1 MKIVIKNNNTLLF
14 DEFKFKCCTGSSGF
28 AKNKIEGDKKTPR
41 GIFYL
46 DKLYFRSDR
55 VSKPRT
61 KLKCIKIKKSMGWC
75 NDIRNK
81 KKYNKLI
88 NINNNNSCSFEKLY
102 RRDFKYDY
110 MITIKY
116 NWQNPVAP
124 KGSAIF
130 IHLTKNYKSTLGC
143 IALSKKDFIILAS
156 LVQKKTKI
164 KIN

>member
-1 MKIVIKNNNTLLF
+1 MTILLKNKNTLF
-14 DEFKFKCCTGSSGF
+14 FNDFEFKCCVGLHGLT
-28 AKNKIEGDKKTPR
+28 KNKIEGDKKTPK
-41 GIFYL
+41 GNFFV
-46 DKLYFRSDR
+46 DKLYYRSDR
-55 VSKPRT
+55 VNKPKT

-110 MITIKY
+110 LITIKY
-116 NWQNPVAP
+116 NWQNPVVP

-130 IHLTKNYKSTLGC
+130 LHLTKNYKSTLGC

-156 LVQKKTKI
+156 LINKKTKI

>member
-1 MKIVIKNNNTLLF
+1 MKIVVKTNNTLLI
-14 DEFKFKCCTGSSGF
+14 DEFKFKCCVGASGF
-28 AKNKIEGDKKTPR
+28 AKNKIEGDKKTPK
-41 GIFYL
+41 GNFFV
-46 DKLYFRSDR
+46 DKLYYRSDR
-55 VSKPRT
+55 VNKPKT

-110 MITIKY
+110 LITIKY
-116 NWQNPVAP
+116 NWQNPVVP

-130 IHLTKNYKSTLGC
+130 LHLTKNYKSTLGC